1 MSSMPTRP
9 TPAATPARSSSVRP
23 LSATRARG
31 ESRRRQL
38 LEATLELVGAEG
50 VDAVHH
56 RRVAELA
63 GVPLGSTTYYFA
75 SREDMLVQALA
86 HFAEQEL
93 ETLRARLGELVG
105 PDGRPGGLLD
115 GVAEFLLEQLGPARS
130 RARAQYALFQEAA
143 RRPELEPVVRDWT
156 AAWWELLERLFT
168 ALGHRDPQLDAR
180 IFLALLD
187 GLLLGQLAAPDDDF
201 EAAVL
206 RPALERWL
214 TSEERGDE
222 RPAPR

>member
-1 MSSMPTRP
+1 MPPSRTRP
-9 TPAATPARSSSVRP
+9 QLAPKQTQPS
-23 LSATRARG
+23 SATRARG
-31 ESRRRQL
+31 EERHRLL
-38 LEATLELVGAEG
+38 LETTLELVGSEG

-75 SREDMLVQALA
+75 SREDMLVQALTY
-86 HFAEQEL
+86 FAENEL
-93 ETLRARLGELVG
+93 ESLRARLGELTEARQH
-105 PDGRPGGLLD
+105 PDRLVDGLS
-115 GVAEFLLEQLGPARS
+115 EFLLQQLGPARG

-156 AAWWELLERLFT
+156 AAWWELLEQVFT
-168 ALGHRDPQLDAR
+168 ALGAPDPQLDAR
-180 IFLALLD
+180 MFLALLD

-206 RPALERWL
+206 RPALQRWL
-214 TSEERGDE
+214 TTTEGGGD
-222 RPAPR
+222 